1 MKYWITFLLHFLVLP
16 AFCQQHAIEFTE
28 LIAMIKQPK
37 PDYIMVVAHR
47 GDWRNFPENSLAAI
61 QSCIDM
67 GVDMVEIDVA
77 FTRDGVPV
85 LMHDKTLDRTT
96 TGKGAISSKTYAQL
110 KTLRLRDGLGRP
122 TEHEIPTLED
132 ALMLCKGRILV
143 NLDKADNQ
151 IPELYP
157 LLLKTGTIDQVALGS
172 YNTYDEMF
180 SIAGDYL
187 KKVNYMPKIKDDSRA
202 ISAYLKQFEDSL
214 NFSVLQVRFK
224 SETAATVEYLNVG
237 DKYNS
242 WIWVNT
248 ITADRSANHHDDR
261 AVTDLDGSYGW
272 LIERG
277 VNMMQTD
284 RPQLLLDYLRRR
296 KLHR

>member
-1 MKYWITFLLHFLVLP
+1 MKYKITFLLHLLVLP
-16 AFCQQHAIEFTE
+16 AFCQQNTTEFAE
-28 LIAMIKQPK
+28 LITMMKQPK
-37 PDYIMVVAHR
+37 PNYVMVVAHR

-96 TGKGAISSKTYAQL
+96 TGKGAVSSKTFAQL
-110 KTLRLRDGLGRP
+110 KMLRLRDGLGRP
-122 TEHEIPTLED
+122 TDHEIPTLEE
-132 ALMLCKGRILV
+132 ALVLCKGRILV
-143 NLDKADNQ
+143 NLDKAENR
-151 IPELYP
+151 IPDLYP

-172 YNTYDEMF
+172 YKAYEEI
-180 SIAGDYL
+180 SSVAGDYL
-187 KKVNYMPKIKDDSRA
+187 KKINYMPKIKDNSRA
-202 ISAYLKQFEDSL
+202 ISAYLEQFEDSL
-214 NFSVLQVRFK
+214 NFSVLQVRFE

-237 DKYNS
+237 DKYSS

-248 ITADRSANHHDDR
+248 ITANRSANHHDDR

-284 RPQLLLDYLRRR
+284 RPQLLLNYLRQRN
-296 KLHR
+296 LHR